1 MMKAGKNGI
10 KRLISAVAALI
21 MMLEL
26 VFCAP
31 MTESRVEA
39 AVLNPRFTTMAE
51 MQGKLGTADNTW
63 NAAYLTQIELYYWSF
78 ADDAH
83 LGTNELTIDIV
94 KNVYRNLEQLLDN
107 GYVMDYHILAAY
119 TAQYLATRAASGLG
133 VDEFYNTLN
142 MALDNP
148 YLLNKP
154 VATVTA
160 TTYNGRDYSKVF
172 DATYYAAHN
181 PDVAAVLGNNPAELL
196 RHFVENGMNEG
207 RRGNEAFDVTAYAAQ
222 LDAQVLAEMKASSI
236 YQSLGGAA
244 QPPVGKYSYSL
255 ANYYSK
261 YLGFYDGAI
270 TSVTNGNKVLTGVY
284 TETNPLSVYTGL
296 PVDPVLA
303 NQRPIAVMMPTD
315 KTAQP
320 SYGISRA
327 EVLYEIMEEGNISRQ
342 MAIIQNWKDMPKIG
356 NIRSCRLYYLYAAKE
371 WDPILIH
378 FGGVFNMHGVVDGE
392 DMNNLSGTYEYGTGG
407 AAPGAGKFYRTSD
420 RKAPHN
426 AYISAEGIISASKSL
441 GYQLGLRNG
450 YYNPRHFLFTAGIN
464 DLSQYP
470 EAKTANVIDL
480 SQVFSYTK
488 SALTYNAAEG
498 VYYKTLHGVPQK
510 DGMNGQQLTFTN
522 VIVQNTK
529 WTYLSTTGSYL
540 YFQMLDNTEDGYY
553 FTKGKCIHVHWTKNS
568 DYEVTRYFDDYGNE
582 IQLNPGKTYIAIAQK
597 GKNVLFQ

>member
-1 MMKAGKNGI
+1 MNRSKKLTSLILAGMMFLLTIFTLPEAGMEAKA
-10 KRLISAVAALI
+10 AVA
-21 MMLEL
+21 
-26 VFCAP
+26 
-31 MTESRVEA
+31 
-39 AVLNPRFTTMAE
+39 NQRFTTLAE
-51 MQGKLGTADNTW
+51 MQSKLGTADTSW
-63 NAAYLTQIELYYWSF
+63 NAAYLTRIEQYYWSF

-83 LGTNELTIDIV
+83 LGTNELTIEIV
-94 KNVYRNLEQLLDN
+94 KNVYRDLEQLLDN
-107 GYVMDYHILAAY
+107 GYVLDYHILAAY
-119 TAQYLATRAASGLG
+119 AAQYLNSRAAQGLG
-133 VDEFYNTLN
+133 ADAFYNALN
-142 MALDNP
+142 TALDNP

-172 DATYYAAHN
+172 DPAYYAAAN
-181 PDVAAVLGNNPAELL
+181 PDVAAILGNNPAELL
-196 RHFVENGMNEG
+196 RHFVESGMNEG
-207 RRGNEAFDVTAYAAQ
+207 RRGNAAFDVQAYAAQ
-222 LDAQVLAEMKASSI
+222 LDAQILAEMQASSV
-236 YQSLGGAA
+236 YQSLGAGAPA
-244 QPPVGKYSYSL
+244 PVGKYSYSL
-255 ANYYSK
+255 ANYYAK
-261 YLGFYDGAI
+261 YLGFYDGTI
-270 TSVTNGNKVLTGVY
+270 TSVTNGNKILTGVY
-284 TETNPLSVYTGL
+284 TETNPISVYTGL

-320 SYGISRA
+320 SFGISRA

-342 MAIIQNWKDMPKIG
+342 MAVIQNWKDMTKIG
-356 NIRSCRLYYLYAAKE
+356 NLRSCRLYYLYAAKE

-378 FGGVFNMHGVVDGE
+378 FGGVFYMKGVIDGQ

-407 AAPGAGKFYRTSD
+407 AAPGAGKFYRTAD

-441 GYQLGLRNG
+441 GYQLNLRNG
-450 YYNPRHFLFTAGIN
+450 YYNPKHFTFAQGIN

-470 EAKTANVIDL
+470 EAKTANIIDL

-488 SALTYNAAEG
+488 SALSYNAAEG
-498 VYYKTLHGVPQK
+498 VYYKTLHGVPQV

-529 WTYLSTTGSYL
+529 WTYAASTGSYL

-553 FTKGKCIHVHWTKNS
+553 FTKGKCIHIWWKKNS
-568 DYEVTRYFDDYGNE
+568 DYDVTRYYDDYGNE
-582 IQLNPGKTYIAIAQK
+582 ISFNPGKTYIAVAQK